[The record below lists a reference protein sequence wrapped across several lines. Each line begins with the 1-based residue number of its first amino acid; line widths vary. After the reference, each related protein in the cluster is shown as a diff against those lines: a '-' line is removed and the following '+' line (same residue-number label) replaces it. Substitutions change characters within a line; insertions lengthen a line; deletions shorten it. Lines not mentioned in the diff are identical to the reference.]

1 MLFSIKFTRGIDLI
15 SRAVVLT
22 TSICSELEFKVPV
35 RLARRF
41 LTNKKRLI
49 KYYKSAL
56 KTLLV
61 SRKDELKF
69 YARQKSF
76 SHMTLSVAFWHYDL
90 HWDVWSKEGMDFER
104 HPNCSPNPFIILSD
118 FEEGN
123 SNISRLQDIFEGW
136 EALGFLDERDGDDSL
151 EFYINL
157 AHEALAVA
165 IQSKTIKPL
174 FMEVF
179 TESPSIDDSFFNEK
193 VRVKDDEGHFD
204 INFLDLIQQ
213 RS

>member
-1 MLFSIKFTRGIDLI
+1 MIA
-15 SRAVVLT
+15 RAAVLT
-22 TSICSELEFKVPV
+22 TNICSELELKAHVPF
-35 RLARRF
+35 AWRF
-41 LTNKKRLI
+41 FTNKKRLI

-56 KTLLV
+56 KTLLT

-69 YARQKSF
+69 YAHQKSF

-90 HWDVWSKEGMDFER
+90 HWNVWSKEGMDFER

-118 FEEGN
+118 FEVGN
-123 SNISRLQDIFEGW
+123 SNISRLRDIFEGW
-136 EALGFLDERDGDDSL
+136 EVLGSLDESDDDDKT
-151 EFYINL
+151 EFFINL

-165 IQSKTIKPL
+165 IQSRTIKPL
-174 FMEVF
+174 FLEIF
-179 TESPSIDDSFFNEK
+179 AENSNIDDALFNER
-193 VRVKDDEGHFD
+193 VRVRDEDGHFD

>member
-1 MLFSIKFTRGIDLI
+1 MIA
-15 SRAVVLT
+15 RAVVLT
-22 TSICSELEFKVPV
+22 TNICSELELKAHVPF
-35 RLARRF
+35 AWRF
-41 LTNKKRLI
+41 FTNKKRLI

-56 KTLLV
+56 KTLLT

-69 YARQKSF
+69 YAHQKSF

-90 HWDVWSKEGMDFER
+90 HWNVWSKEGMDFER

-118 FEEGN
+118 FDVGN
-123 SNISRLQDIFEGW
+123 SNISRLRDIFEGW
-136 EALGFLDERDGDDSL
+136 EVLGSLDESDDDDKT
-151 EFYINL
+151 EFFINL

-165 IQSKTIKPL
+165 IQSRTIKPL
-174 FMEVF
+174 FLEIF
-179 TESPSIDDSFFNEK
+179 AENSNIDDALFNER
-193 VRVKDDEGHFD
+193 VRVRDEEGHFD

>member
-1 MLFSIKFTRGIDLI
+1 MIA
-15 SRAVVLT
+15 RAVVFT
-22 TSICSELEFKVPV
+22 TNICSELELKAHVPF
-35 RLARRF
+35 AWRF
-41 LTNKKRLI
+41 FTNKKRLI

-56 KTLLV
+56 KTLLI

-69 YARQKSF
+69 YAHQKSF

-90 HWDVWSKEGMDFER
+90 HWNVWSKEGMDFER

-118 FEEGN
+118 FEVGN
-123 SNISRLQDIFEGW
+123 SNISRLRDIFEGW
-136 EALGFLDERDGDDSL
+136 EALGSTDESDDDDKT
-151 EFYINL
+151 EFFINL

-165 IQSKTIKPL
+165 IQSRTIKPL
-174 FMEVF
+174 FLEIF
-179 TESPSIDDSFFNEK
+179 AENSNIDDALFNER
-193 VRVKDDEGHFD
+193 VRVRDEEGHVD

>member
-1 MLFSIKFTRGIDLI
+1 MIA
-15 SRAVVLT
+15 RAVVLT
-22 TSICSELEFKVPV
+22 TNICSELELKAHVPF
-35 RLARRF
+35 AWRF
-41 LTNKKRLI
+41 FTNKKRLI

-56 KTLLV
+56 KTLLT

-69 YARQKSF
+69 YAHQKSF

-90 HWDVWSKEGMDFER
+90 HWNVWSKEGMDFER

-118 FEEGN
+118 FEVGN
-123 SNISRLQDIFEGW
+123 SNISRLRDIFEGW
-136 EALGFLDERDGDDSL
+136 EVLGSLDESDDDDKT
-151 EFYINL
+151 EFFINL

-165 IQSKTIKPL
+165 IQSRTIKPL
-174 FMEVF
+174 FLEIF
-179 TESPSIDDSFFNEK
+179 AENSNIDDALFNER
-193 VRVKDDEGHFD
+193 VRVRVEDGHFD

>member
-1 MLFSIKFTRGIDLI
+1 MIA
-15 SRAVVLT
+15 RAVVLT
-22 TSICSELEFKVPV
+22 TNICSELELKAHVPF
-35 RLARRF
+35 AWRF
-41 LTNKKRLI
+41 FTNKKRLI

-56 KTLLV
+56 KTLLT

-69 YARQKSF
+69 YAHQKSF

-90 HWDVWSKEGMDFER
+90 HWNVWSKEGMDFER

-118 FEEGN
+118 FEVGN
-123 SNISRLQDIFEGW
+123 SNISRLRDIFEGW
-136 EALGFLDERDGDDSL
+136 EALGSTDESDDDDKT
-151 EFYINL
+151 EFFINL

-165 IQSKTIKPL
+165 IQSRTIKPL
-174 FMEVF
+174 FLEIF
-179 TESPSIDDSFFNEK
+179 AENSNIDDALFNER
-193 VRVKDDEGHFD
+193 VRVRDEEGHVD

>member
-1 MLFSIKFTRGIDLI
+1 MIA
-15 SRAVVLT
+15 RAVVLT
-22 TSICSELEFKVPV
+22 TNICSELELKAHVPF
-35 RLARRF
+35 AWRF
-41 LTNKKRLI
+41 FTNKKRLI

-56 KTLLV
+56 KTLLT

-69 YARQKSF
+69 YAHQKSF

-90 HWDVWSKEGMDFER
+90 HCNVWSKEGMDFER

-118 FEEGN
+118 FEVGN
-123 SNISRLQDIFEGW
+123 SNISRLRDIFEGW
-136 EALGFLDERDGDDSL
+136 EVLGSLDESDDDDKT
-151 EFYINL
+151 EFFINL

-165 IQSKTIKPL
+165 IQSRTIKPL
-174 FMEVF
+174 FLETF
-179 TESPSIDDSFFNEK
+179 AENSNIDDALFNER
-193 VRVKDDEGHFD
+193 VRVRDEEGHAD

>member
-1 MLFSIKFTRGIDLI
+1 M
-15 SRAVVLT
+15 
-22 TSICSELEFKVPV
+22 CSELELKAHVPF
-35 RLARRF
+35 AWRF
-41 LTNKKRLI
+41 FTNKKRLI

-56 KTLLV
+56 KTLLT

-69 YARQKSF
+69 YAHQKSF

-90 HWDVWSKEGMDFER
+90 HWNVWSKEGMDFER

-118 FEEGN
+118 FEVGN
-123 SNISRLQDIFEGW
+123 SNISRLRDIFEGW
-136 EALGFLDERDGDDSL
+136 EVLGSLDESDDDDKT
-151 EFYINL
+151 EFFINL

-165 IQSKTIKPL
+165 IQSRTIKPL
-174 FMEVF
+174 FLEIF
-179 TESPSIDDSFFNEK
+179 AENSNIDDALFNER
-193 VRVKDDEGHFD
+193 VRVRDEDGHFD

>member
-1 MLFSIKFTRGIDLI
+1 MIV
-15 SRAVVLT
+15 RAVVLT
-22 TSICSELEFKVPV
+22 TNICSELELKAHVPF
-35 RLARRF
+35 AWRF
-41 LTNKKRLI
+41 FTNKKRLI

-56 KTLLV
+56 KTLLT

-69 YARQKSF
+69 YAHQKSF

-90 HWDVWSKEGMDFER
+90 HWNVWSKEGMDFER

-123 SNISRLQDIFEGW
+123 SNISRLRDIFEGW
-136 EALGFLDERDGDDSL
+136 EVLGSFDESDDDDKT
-151 EFYINL
+151 EFFINL

-165 IQSKTIKPL
+165 IQSRTIKPL
-174 FMEVF
+174 FLEIF
-179 TESPSIDDSFFNEK
+179 AENSNIDDALFNER
-193 VRVKDDEGHFD
+193 VRVRDEEGHVD

>member
-1 MLFSIKFTRGIDLI
+1 MIA
-15 SRAVVLT
+15 RAVVLT
-22 TSICSELEFKVPV
+22 TNICSELELKAHVPF
-35 RLARRF
+35 AWRF
-41 LTNKKRLI
+41 FTNKKRLI

-56 KTLLV
+56 KTLLT

-69 YARQKSF
+69 YAHQKSF

-90 HWDVWSKEGMDFER
+90 HCNVWSKEDMDFER

-118 FEEGN
+118 FEVGN
-123 SNISRLQDIFEGW
+123 SNISRLRDIFEGW
-136 EALGFLDERDGDDSL
+136 EVLGSLDESDDDDKT
-151 EFYINL
+151 EFFINL

-165 IQSKTIKPL
+165 IQSRTIKPL
-174 FMEVF
+174 FLEIF
-179 TESPSIDDSFFNEK
+179 AENSNIDDALFNERVQ
-193 VRVKDDEGHFD
+193 VRDEEGHVD

>member
-1 MLFSIKFTRGIDLI
+1 MIV
-15 SRAVVLT
+15 RAVVLT
-22 TSICSELEFKVPV
+22 TNICSELELKAHVPF
-35 RLARRF
+35 AWRF
-41 LTNKKRLI
+41 FTNKKRLI

-56 KTLLV
+56 KTLFT

-69 YARQKSF
+69 YAHQKSF

-90 HWDVWSKEGMDFER
+90 HWNVWSKEGMDFER

-118 FEEGN
+118 FEVGN
-123 SNISRLQDIFEGW
+123 SNISRLRDIFEGW
-136 EALGFLDERDGDDSL
+136 EVLGSLDESDDDDKT
-151 EFYINL
+151 EFFINL

-165 IQSKTIKPL
+165 IQSRTIKPL
-174 FMEVF
+174 FLEIF
-179 TESPSIDDSFFNEK
+179 AENSNIDDALFNER
-193 VRVKDDEGHFD
+193 VRVRDEEGHVD

>member
-1 MLFSIKFTRGIDLI
+1 M
-15 SRAVVLT
+15 
-22 TSICSELEFKVPV
+22 CSELELKAHVPF
-35 RLARRF
+35 AWRF
-41 LTNKKRLI
+41 FTNRKRLI

-56 KTLLV
+56 KTLLT

-69 YARQKSF
+69 YAHQKSF

-90 HWDVWSKEGMDFER
+90 HWNVWSKEGMDFER

-118 FEEGN
+118 FEVGN
-123 SNISRLQDIFEGW
+123 SNISRLRDIFEGW
-136 EALGFLDERDGDDSL
+136 EVLGSLDESDDDDKT
-151 EFYINL
+151 EFFINL

-165 IQSKTIKPL
+165 IQSRTIKPL
-174 FMEVF
+174 FLEIF
-179 TESPSIDDSFFNEK
+179 AENSNIDDALFNER
-193 VRVKDDEGHFD
+193 VRVRDEEGHVD

>member
-1 MLFSIKFTRGIDLI
+1 MIA
-15 SRAVVLT
+15 RAVVLT
-22 TSICSELEFKVPV
+22 TNICSELELKAHVPF
-35 RLARRF
+35 AWRF
-41 LTNKKRLI
+41 FTNRKRLI

-56 KTLLV
+56 KTLLT

-69 YARQKSF
+69 YAHQKSF

-90 HWDVWSKEGMDFER
+90 HWNVWSKEGMDFER

-118 FEEGN
+118 FEVGN
-123 SNISRLQDIFEGW
+123 SNISRLRDIFEGW
-136 EALGFLDERDGDDSL
+136 EVLGSLDESDDDDKT
-151 EFYINL
+151 EFFINL

-165 IQSKTIKPL
+165 IQSRTIKPL
-174 FMEVF
+174 FLEIF
-179 TESPSIDDSFFNEK
+179 AENSNIDDALFNER
-193 VRVKDDEGHFD
+193 VRVRDEEGHVD

>member
-1 MLFSIKFTRGIDLI
+1 MIA
-15 SRAVVLT
+15 RAVVLT
-22 TSICSELEFKVPV
+22 TNICSELELKAHVPF
-35 RLARRF
+35 AWRF
-41 LTNKKRLI
+41 FTNKKRLI

-56 KTLLV
+56 KTLLT

-69 YARQKSF
+69 YAHQKSF

-90 HWDVWSKEGMDFER
+90 HCNVWSKEGMDFER

-118 FEEGN
+118 FEVGN
-123 SNISRLQDIFEGW
+123 SNISRLRDIFEGW
-136 EALGFLDERDGDDSL
+136 EVLGSLDESDDDDKT
-151 EFYINL
+151 EFFINL

-165 IQSKTIKPL
+165 IQSRTIKPL
-174 FMEVF
+174 FLEIF
-179 TESPSIDDSFFNEK
+179 AENSNIDDALFNER
-193 VRVKDDEGHFD
+193 VRVRDEEGHVD